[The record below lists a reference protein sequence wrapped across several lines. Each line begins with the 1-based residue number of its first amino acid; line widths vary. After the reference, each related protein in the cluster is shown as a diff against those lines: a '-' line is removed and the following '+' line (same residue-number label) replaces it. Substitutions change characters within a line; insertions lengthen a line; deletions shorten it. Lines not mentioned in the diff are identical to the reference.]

1 MAFYRNPIIEEPP
14 VCLVCSVEV
23 TDGSLICS
31 ATCDDIKALMGI
43 INAPLMDEMGEFDCV

>member
-1 MAFYRNPIIEEPP
+1 MAFYKNPIFEEPP
-14 VCLVCSVEV
+14 TCLVCGVVV

-43 INAPLMDEMGEFDCV
+43 IRAPLMDEVEFDCV